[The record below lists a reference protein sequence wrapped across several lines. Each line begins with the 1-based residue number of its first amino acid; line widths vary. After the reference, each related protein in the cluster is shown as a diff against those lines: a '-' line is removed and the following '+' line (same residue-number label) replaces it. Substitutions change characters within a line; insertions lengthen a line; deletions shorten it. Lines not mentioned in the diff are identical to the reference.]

1 METPFPLALIM
12 VGTHGTICGTTL
24 FTILFGV
31 TLSGLTHDSIGFIVH
46 GTTSI
51 TLTDTILTGTGMVT
65 DTTIIT
71 VQENQD
77 TTIADRVM

>member
-1 METPFPLALIM
+1 METPFHLAIIM
-12 VGTHGTICGTTL
+12 AGTHGTIRGTTL
-24 FTILFGV
+24 FTILIGAIRFG
-31 TLSGLTHDSIGFIVH
+31 HIQDSIDIIVH

>member
-1 METPFPLALIM
+1 MEIPFPLDLIM
-12 VGTHGTICGTTL
+12 AGTHGTIRGTIL
-24 FTILFGV
+24 FTIRFGAIRF
-31 TLSGLTHDSIGFIVH
+31 GHIQDSIDIIVH
-46 GTTSI
+46 GITSI
-51 TLTDTILTGTGMVT
+51 TPTDTILIGTGMVT